1 VPTAPNN
8 LTPTLMSFKDNYQKN
23 ILPALAKEL
32 GIDNPMNIPRI
43 EKIVLNMGIGTYVAS
58 GNKDFSSLKSDLALI
73 GGQLPRINHARK
85 AISNFKLRQGMP
97 VGMMVT
103 LRGERM
109 YAFLE
114 KLISIV
120 LPRVR
125 DFRGISSRSFDQE
138 GNFHFGIKEHTIFPE
153 VPQLDVVKPHGMQ
166 ITLKFRT
173 QGKDHSKA
181 LLDKLGF
188 PFVK

>member
-1 VPTAPNN
+1 
-8 LTPTLMSFKDNYQKN
+8 MSFKEHYQKN
-23 ILPALAKEL
+23 VLPALAKEL
-32 GIDNPMNIPRI
+32 GIENPMQIPHI

-58 GNKDFSSLKSDLALI
+58 GNKDFSSLKNDLALI

-114 KLISIV
+114 KLIKIV

-125 DFRGISSRSFDQE
+125 DFRGISSKSFDE
-138 GNFHFGIKEHTIFPE
+138 AGNFHFGVKEHTIFPE
-153 VPQLDVVKPHGMQ
+153 VPQLDVVKPHGLQ
-166 ITLKFRT
+166 ITVKFRT
-173 QGKDHSKA
+173 QSKEHSRS
-181 LLDKLGF
+181 LLEKLGF